1 MTEPVP
7 DAMGRG
13 YPPTINRADTHTNEN
28 ETVPTKTRPGQSFT
42 DEGLIA
48 NIVAKHGNTSEVPFA
63 SLTSETAVGQVL
75 LLDYDTATLAVH
87 DYHRERAGGLAR
99 GMFLIAGAP
108 PSSEEA
114 TFVLMRVAG
123 AKRLANQATTDEAR
137 LTAVRESIGRELWST
152 ELAAWVTD
160 EIALGGVEARI
171 LGSMTWNTDGV
182 LRFAEDIAN
191 YYSARGAYV
200 WKPTGP
206 LLESIVNLAHKNNS
220 LDLSKLG
227 ISPGKGVRVRV
238 AETRFAA
245 AEQRDS
251 GVHVPVRIDPTDLLK
266 RRTVFFGMSRS
277 GKSNA
282 MKITAQ
288 AVYLLRKE
296 YSEFRVGQLIF
307 DPNGEYAQDNPQD
320 GRGLH
325 RIHDLVDK
333 PRSGEVETYGTY
345 APTTDRTRKIT
356 KINFFGQSVPPQRR
370 KDLDF
375 VKQALEQLVV
385 GRELIQEKMSA
396 ESTRFTTNFRDADLS
411 IPANLNDH
419 SVSTRYHRAVVVHQV
434 ALAAAGFDAPSRPN
448 LQGLFGRKL
457 LNALRSDQNQKSD
470 NAGQY
475 RRAADVLNETEPSW
489 DGLRSAF
496 EALDKFINDK
506 NSFYTSFE
514 EEYTRTS
521 SSGEEWADP
530 RLKAVL
536 SIFRTPNGVLT
547 FQALRNQHSSETA
560 SDYADDIVADL
571 KAGKLVIFDQ
581 SIGDPELNRK
591 AAERIMWKVFRE
603 QLRMFTSGE
612 DLQPWEQHVLVY
624 VEEAHNLLPRGGSRD
639 VLSTV
644 WARAVKEGGKMN
656 LGMVLA
662 TQAPSS
668 VLPEILSETDN
679 WFISHLNSDNEAKVV
694 ERYLD
699 FAHFIPQ
706 IRRVSEPG
714 FIRLRTLSSGYT
726 VPVQLDQFRL
736 PEVPSE
742 QSNDTGT
749 SH

>member
-1 MTEPVP
+1 MTES
-7 DAMGRG
+7 
-13 YPPTINRADTHTNEN
+13 T
-28 ETVPTKTRPGQSFT
+28 PGPSIA

-48 NIVAKHGNTSEVPFA
+48 DIAAKHGNAAESPFA
-63 SLTSETAVGQVL
+63 NLTSTNAVGQVL
-75 LLDYDTATLAVH
+75 LLDYDAATLAVH

-99 GMFLIAGAP
+99 GMFLISGSP

-123 AKRLANQATTDEAR
+123 AKRLANQTTTDEAR
-137 LTAVRESIGRELWST
+137 LTAARESIGRELWS
-152 ELAAWVTD
+152 EKLATWVAD

-171 LGSMTWNTDGV
+171 LGTMTWTTGGA

-200 WKPTGP
+200 WKPTGS
-206 LLESIVNLAHKNNS
+206 LLESIVNLTHRGNS
-220 LDLSKLG
+220 LDLSELG
-227 ISPGKGVRVRV
+227 ISADSGVRVRI

-245 AEQRDS
+245 ADRQGDS
-251 GVHVPVRIDPTDLLK
+251 SVHVPVRIDPTDLLK
-266 RRTVFFGMSRS
+266 RRTAFFGMSRS

-296 YSEFRVGQLIF
+296 YPEFRVGQLIF

-325 RIHDLVDK
+325 RIHELMGE
-333 PRSGEVETYGTY
+333 RRRGEVETYGTY
-345 APTTDRTRKIT
+345 APPTDPDRKIT
-356 KINFFGQSVPPQRR
+356 KINFFGNPIPPNRR
-370 KDLDF
+370 RDKDY
-375 VKQALEQLVV
+375 VEKALEQFVV
-385 GRELIQEKMSA
+385 GRELIQERMSA
-396 ESTRFTTNFRDADLS
+396 ETTRFTTNFRDADLS
-411 IPANLNDH
+411 IPANLNNW
-419 SVSTRYHRAVVVHQV
+419 SVATRYHRAVVVHQA
-434 ALAAAGFDAPSRPN
+434 ALAAAGFDAPARPN
-448 LQGLFGRKL
+448 ITRLFSSDL
-457 LNALRSDQNQKSD
+457 CDALRSGDNGNSE

-475 RRAADVLNETEPSW
+475 KRAADVLSEPTPSW
-489 DGLRSAF
+489 DRLRAAF

-506 NSFYTSFE
+506 KSCYDSFE
-514 EEYTRTS
+514 EAYTRTS
-521 SSGEEWADP
+521 TSGEDWADP
-530 RLKAVL
+530 RLKSVL

-547 FQALRNQHSSETA
+547 FQSLRNQHSSATA

-581 SIGDPELNRK
+581 SIGDPELNRR
-591 AAERIMWKVFRE
+591 AAERIMWKVFRK
-603 QLRMFTSGE
+603 QQRMFTSGE
-612 DLQPWEQHVLVY
+612 DLPPWERQVLVY
-624 VEEAHNLLPRGGSRD
+624 VEEAHNLLPRGGSKD
-639 VLSTV
+639 VLATV
-644 WARAVKEGGKMN
+644 WARAAKEGGKMN

-726 VPVQLDQFRL
+726 VPVQLDRFRL
-736 PEVPSE
+736 PDAPSE
-742 QSNDTGT
+742 PSDDTGT
-749 SH
+749 SR

>member
-1 MTEPVP
+1 MTES
-7 DAMGRG
+7 
-13 YPPTINRADTHTNEN
+13 T
-28 ETVPTKTRPGQSFT
+28 PGPSIA

-48 NIVAKHGNTSEVPFA
+48 DIAAKHGNAAESPFA
-63 SLTSETAVGQVL
+63 NLTGTNAVGQVL
-75 LLDYDTATLAVH
+75 LLDYDAATLAVH

-99 GMFLIAGAP
+99 GMFLISGSP

-123 AKRLANQATTDEAR
+123 AKRLANQTTTDEAR
-137 LTAVRESIGRELWST
+137 LTAARESIGRELWS
-152 ELAAWVTD
+152 EKLATWVAD

-171 LGSMTWNTDGV
+171 LGTMTWTTGGV

-200 WKPTGP
+200 WKPTGS
-206 LLESIVNLAHKNNS
+206 LLESIVNLTHRGNS
-220 LDLSKLG
+220 LDLSELG
-227 ISPGKGVRVRV
+227 ISADSGVRVRI

-245 AEQRDS
+245 ADRQGDS
-251 GVHVPVRIDPTDLLK
+251 SVHVPVRIDPTDLLK
-266 RRTVFFGMSRS
+266 RRTAFFGMSRS

-288 AVYLLRKE
+288 AVYLIREE
-296 YSEFRVGQLIF
+296 YREFRVGQLIF

-325 RIHDLVDK
+325 RIHELMGE
-333 PRSGEVETYGTY
+333 RRRGEVETYGTY
-345 APTTDRTRKIT
+345 APPTDPDRKIT
-356 KINFFGQSVPPQRR
+356 KINFFGNPIPPYRR
-370 KDLDF
+370 IDLAF
-375 VKQALEQLVV
+375 VEKAVEQLVV
-385 GRELIQEKMSA
+385 GRELIRERMSA
-396 ESTRFTTNFRDADLS
+396 ETTRFTTNFRDADLS
-411 IPANLNDH
+411 IPTNLNDR
-419 SVSTRYHRAVVVHQV
+419 SVATRFHRAVVVHQT

-448 LQGLFGRKL
+448 LIGLFGRKL
-457 LNALRSDQNQKSD
+457 LDALRSDENDKSG
-470 NAGQY
+470 NASQY
-475 RRAADVLNETEPSW
+475 RRAADVLSETVPSW
-489 DGLRSAF
+489 DRLRAAF

-506 NSFYTSFE
+506 KSCYDSFE
-514 EEYTRTS
+514 EAYTRTS
-521 SSGEEWADP
+521 TSGEDWADP
-530 RLKAVL
+530 RLKSVL

-547 FQALRNQHSSETA
+547 FQGLRDQHSSATA

-581 SIGDPELNRK
+581 SIGDPELNRR
-591 AAERIMWKVFRE
+591 AAERIMWKVFRK
-603 QLRMFTSGE
+603 QQRMFTSGE
-612 DLQPWEQHVLVY
+612 DLPPWERQVLVY
-624 VEEAHNLLPRGGSRD
+624 VEEAHNLLPRGGSKD
-639 VLSTV
+639 VLATV
-644 WARAVKEGGKMN
+644 WARAAKEGGKMN

-699 FAHFIPQ
+699 FADFIPQ

-726 VPVQLDQFRL
+726 VPVQLDRFRL
-736 PEVPSE
+736 PDAPSE
-742 QSNDTGT
+742 PSDETGT
-749 SH
+749 SR